1 MGGQLGYEGLWID
14 EDFIHGRS
22 RAGPVCTT
30 YQSPQLSY
38 NEDFTIEEVEGNDD
52 NVDSSH
58 AFIDMHIY
66 LVILV
71 RPSIRDDDNMMEPKG
86 GVFSR
91 DQNMEFMEMAGK
103 KMYSKDLPEPERRE
117 EDQDK

>member
-38 NEDFTIEEVEGNDD
+38 NEDFTIEEVEGDFITLKRFLFPSFYSHT
-52 NVDSSH
+52 NV
-58 AFIDMHIY
+58 
-66 LVILV
+66 VV
-71 RPSIRDDDNMMEPKG
+71 
-86 GVFSR
+86 
-91 DQNMEFMEMAGK
+91 
-103 KMYSKDLPEPERRE
+103 
-117 EDQDK
+117 